1 MTTERGILESIG
13 ATPLVRL
20 ARLGAESGAR
30 VFGKLESTNPMGSVK
45 DRIAWAMVKD
55 AEDRGL
61 LHSGSVVIEPTS
73 GNTGIGLALV
83 CAVRG
88 YRLSLTMPDTMSVE
102 RWRILRAL
110 GAHVVLTPGSLGMTG
125 AVAEANR
132 LASSTAGAFTPG
144 QFENPANPR
153 IHEQTTGP
161 EIWEDTG
168 GAVDVIVAG
177 IGTGGTITGV
187 ARFLK
192 SKKPSVRAVGVEPAG
207 SPLLTQGRTG
217 PHAIQGIGAGFV
229 PKVLDLS
236 LVDEVVAV
244 RDEDA
249 FATARRLAK
258 EEGIF
263 TGISGGAAMWA
274 TLEVAGRSESRGKTI
289 VVILPDGGERYL
301 STALWETD
309 RV

>member
-1 MTTERGILESIG
+1 MD
-13 ATPLVRL
+13 LV
-20 ARLGAESGAR
+20 
-30 VFGKLESTNPMGSVK
+30 
-45 DRIAWAMVKD
+45 
-55 AEDRGL
+55 
-61 LHSGSVVIEPTS
+61 
-73 GNTGIGLALV
+73 
-83 CAVRG
+83 
-88 YRLSLTMPDTMSVE
+88 
-102 RWRILRAL
+102 
-110 GAHVVLTPGSLGMTG
+110 
-125 AVAEANR
+125 
-132 LASSTAGAFTPG
+132 
-144 QFENPANPR
+144 
-153 IHEQTTGP
+153 
-161 EIWEDTG
+161 
-168 GAVDVIVAG
+168 VAG

-217 PHAIQGIGAGFV
+217 PHGIQGIGAGFI

-289 VVILPDGGERYL
+289 VAILPDGGERYL

>member
-1 MTTERGILESIG
+1 MSLER
-13 ATPLVRL
+13 R
-20 ARLGAESGAR
+20 
-30 VFGKLESTNPMGSVK
+30 
-45 DRIAWAMVKD
+45 
-55 AEDRGL
+55 
-61 LHSGSVVIEPTS
+61 
-73 GNTGIGLALV
+73 
-83 CAVRG
+83 
-88 YRLSLTMPDTMSVE
+88 
-102 RWRILRAL
+102 RILCAL

-125 AVAEANR
+125 AVAEASR

-153 IHEQTTGP
+153 VHEQTTGP

-274 TLEVAGRSESRGKTI
+274 TLEVARRRESRGKTI
-289 VVILPDGGERYL
+289 VAILPDGGERYL